1 MKISISA
8 EGSFKRTE
16 TFLIRM
22 SRGELFRR
30 LNRFGDEGVQALAA
44 ATPRDSGQTANS
56 WTYEI
61 KEDGRSYSII
71 WNNTYVED
79 GRPIAILLQYG
90 HGTRTGGYVM
100 GRDYINP
107 ALRPIFD
114 RMASALWKEVTSA

>member
-22 SRGELFRR
+22 SRGEVFRR

-61 KEDGRSYSII
+61 KEDRRSYSII
-71 WNNTYVED
+71 WSNTYVED